1 MKKRDVL
8 QLALQCNFLATSDTY
23 NSPYLYIVNVTNKL
37 QELQK
42 LQLTVY
48 KMQLITTQS
57 QQVFFN
63 YYATPL

>member
-1 MKKRDVL
+1 ML
-8 QLALQCNFLATSDTY
+8 S
-23 NSPYLYIVNVTNKL
+23 NKL

-48 KMQLITTQS
+48 KMQLIATQS

-63 YYATPL
+63 YYATPLWL